1 LYLTVGF
8 NPTAMI
14 YILLNKFGLKANDF
28 TERKGIE
35 TTEQRHNAI
44 KEQLRKGKVVNSGMY
59 LDAPEFSRGDDY
71 KLNEKDENDKKI

>member
-1 LYLTVGF
+1 
-8 NPTAMI
+8 MI

-59 LDAPEFSRGDDY
+59 LDARV
-71 KLNEKDENDKKI
+71 